1 MFISEVRSRGI
12 KYRGRFSHRKYFETL
27 EEGLEWARDLAG
39 RIVASGRYSD
49 DEIVIKFFNFGV
61 NFLESFGPN
70 SLIKGQ

>member
-1 MFISEVRSRGI
+1 MYISEVRSKGI

-49 DEIVIKFFNFGV
+49 EELVMEHSEVK
-61 NFLESFGPN
+61 
-70 SLIKGQ
+70 

>member
-1 MFISEVRSRGI
+1 MFISEVRSKGI

-49 DEIVIKFFNFGV
+49 EELVMEHSEVK
-61 NFLESFGPN
+61 
-70 SLIKGQ
+70 

>member
-1 MFISEVRSRGI
+1 MYISEVRSQGI

-49 DEIVIKFFNFGV
+49 EELVMEHTEVK
-61 NFLESFGPN
+61 
-70 SLIKGQ
+70 

>member
-49 DEIVIKFFNFGV
+49 EELVMNHYEEK
-61 NFLESFGPN
+61 
-70 SLIKGQ
+70 